1 MADEKLSVPE
11 ILPILPLRG
20 VVAFPNLLIPIAV
33 TLDKNIKLVDDV
45 LNKDKLLGI
54 VAQKTDKEVPEKE
67 DIFMVGVFGKIV
79 RMLRFPDQTIRI
91 LVQGLARIRIKEI
104 LTLDPYILAKV
115 EEIKEEVKKDME
127 LEALAREVLGLFQK
141 LTKLAPY
148 LPEELGVVVMNIEDP
163 VRLADFVSSNVNFSL
178 EDKQKLLE
186 TPNVKERLRMLIT
199 LINKELTVLELGEKI
214 RERIESK
221 IDKDQ
226 REYILREQLK
236 AIQKE
241 LGIEDE
247 QQAEIEELRR
257 KIKEAKMPEDVEKI
271 AMKELERLSRI
282 PPQAAEYTVI
292 HTYLDWL
299 INLPWARET
308 KDRLDI
314 KEAEKILDEDHY
326 NLEDVKKRILEY
338 LAVKKLKKDA
348 KGPILCFV
356 GPPGVGKTSL
366 GRSIARALGRKF
378 IRISLGGVRDEAEI
392 RGHRRTYV
400 GALPGRIIQEIR
412 RAGSKN
418 PVFMLDEVD
427 KIGVD
432 FRGDPASALLEVLDP
447 EQNFSFVDHYLD
459 VPFDLSR
466 VMFITTANIIDTIP
480 PALRDRMEIIKLP
493 GYTLEEKK
501 EIAKRYLVPRQI
513 KENGLS
519 KKYIKFTTAAITKII
534 GQYTREAGVR
544 NLERN
549 IGAICRRIAVDVAKG
564 KKGLVVI
571 DEKKVEEI
579 LGPPRYIEEG
589 KEKKPEVGVATGLA
603 WTPVGG
609 EILFVEATKM
619 KGRKSLTL
627 TGQLGDVM
635 QESAKAALSYV
646 RSKAEEFGIDP
657 EFFDKYDIH
666 IHVPAGAIPKDG
678 PSAGITMTVALVSL
692 LTEKPVLSDVAMSGE
707 ITLRGRVLPVG
718 GIKEKVLAAKRA
730 GIKKVIL
737 PKENKKDLH
746 DVPER
751 VRRGLKFVFV
761 ERIEEALPHAIK
773 GWKA

>member
-226 REYILREQLK
+226 SEYILREQLK

-412 RAGSKN
+412 RAGSRN

-635 QESAKAALSYV
+635 QESAKAAL
-646 RSKAEEFGIDP
+646 
-657 EFFDKYDIH
+657 
-666 IHVPAGAIPKDG
+666 
-678 PSAGITMTVALVSL
+678 
-692 LTEKPVLSDVAMSGE
+692 
-707 ITLRGRVLPVG
+707 
-718 GIKEKVLAAKRA
+718 
-730 GIKKVIL
+730 
-737 PKENKKDLH
+737 
-746 DVPER
+746 
-751 VRRGLKFVFV
+751 
-761 ERIEEALPHAIK
+761 
-773 GWKA
+773 

>member
-1 MADEKLSVPE
+1 
-11 ILPILPLRG
+11 
-20 VVAFPNLLIPIAV
+20 
-33 TLDKNIKLVDDV
+33 
-45 LNKDKLLGI
+45 
-54 VAQKTDKEVPEKE
+54 
-67 DIFMVGVFGKIV
+67 
-79 RMLRFPDQTIRI
+79 
-91 LVQGLARIRIKEI
+91 
-104 LTLDPYILAKV
+104 
-115 EEIKEEVKKDME
+115 
-127 LEALAREVLGLFQK
+127 
-141 LTKLAPY
+141 
-148 LPEELGVVVMNIEDP
+148 
-163 VRLADFVSSNVNFSL
+163 
-178 EDKQKLLE
+178 
-186 TPNVKERLRMLIT
+186 
-199 LINKELTVLELGEKI
+199 
-214 RERIESK
+214 
-221 IDKDQ
+221 
-226 REYILREQLK
+226 
-236 AIQKE
+236 
-241 LGIEDE
+241 
-247 QQAEIEELRR
+247 
-257 KIKEAKMPEDVEKI
+257 
-271 AMKELERLSRI
+271 
-282 PPQAAEYTVI
+282 
-292 HTYLDWL
+292 
-299 INLPWARET
+299 
-308 KDRLDI
+308 
-314 KEAEKILDEDHY
+314 
-326 NLEDVKKRILEY
+326 
-338 LAVKKLKKDA
+338 
-348 KGPILCFV
+348 
-356 GPPGVGKTSL
+356 
-366 GRSIARALGRKF
+366 
-378 IRISLGGVRDEAEI
+378 
-392 RGHRRTYV
+392 
-400 GALPGRIIQEIR
+400 
-412 RAGSKN
+412 
-418 PVFMLDEVD
+418 
-427 KIGVD
+427 
-432 FRGDPASALLEVLDP
+432 
-447 EQNFSFVDHYLD
+447 
-459 VPFDLSR
+459 
-466 VMFITTANIIDTIP
+466 
-480 PALRDRMEIIKLP
+480 
-493 GYTLEEKK
+493 TLEEKK